1 LNFQKLKEI
10 IWNSLFIAWI
20 DTPILFVVFSYLG
33 VKLFKLRPKQSMILT
48 GCTVICG
55 SSAATAIRNSLKG
68 REKDQKDA
76 ILISS
81 LLTIPC
87 IIVLPMISK
96 ALDISNEISGSW
108 FGGCVDSTG
117 AVFATCT

>member
-1 LNFQKLKEI
+1 
-10 IWNSLFIAWI
+10 
-20 DTPILFVVFSYLG
+20 
-33 VKLFKLRPKQSMILT
+33 MILT

-87 IIVLPMISK
+87 IIILPIISK
-96 ALDISNEISGSW
+96 ALDLSDEIAGSW